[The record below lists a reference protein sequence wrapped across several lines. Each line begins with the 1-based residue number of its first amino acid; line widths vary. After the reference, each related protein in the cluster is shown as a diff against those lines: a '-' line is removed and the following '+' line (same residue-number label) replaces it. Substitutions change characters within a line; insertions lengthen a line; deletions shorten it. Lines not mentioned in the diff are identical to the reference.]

1 MTTETIA
8 FKPAELV
15 LLLAKSLVDKPESVE
30 VKATENAGATT
41 LVVKV
46 AEEDKGKI
54 IGKQGKVIKA
64 LRAVVGAA
72 ATKANQKVLLDL
84 E

>member
-1 MTTETIA
+1 M
-8 FKPAELV
+8 KELALQLV
-15 LLLAKSLVDKPESVE
+15 KSLVDQPEKVELSVRE
-30 VKATENAGATT
+30 EGGAVT
-41 LVVKV
+41 LAFRV

-64 LRAVVGAA
+64 IRAVVAA
-72 ATKANQKVLLDL
+72 AAGKAGQKVLLDL

>member
-1 MTTETIA
+1 MKELALHIA
-8 FKPAELV
+8 KH
-15 LLLAKSLVDKPESVE
+15 LVDQPDKVE
-30 VKATENAGATT
+30 VTAAEEGGVTRLT
-41 LVVKV
+41 LKV

-64 LRAVVGAA
+64 ISAVVAVAA
-72 ATKANQKVLLDL
+72 AKADKSVLLDV

>member
-1 MTTETIA
+1 MKDMI
-8 FKPAELV
+8 LR
-15 LLLAKSLVDKPESVE
+15 LAKNLVDKPESVE
-30 VKATENAGATT
+30 VVETENGDTT
-41 LVVKV
+41 QLLVKV

-64 LRAVVGAA
+64 LRTLATAV
-72 ATKANQKVLLDL
+72 ATKSSKKILLDV

>member
-1 MTTETIA
+1 M
-8 FKPAELV
+8 KELALHLV
-15 LLLAKSLVDKPESVE
+15 KSLVDQPDKVELTVHEEGDSV
-30 VKATENAGATT
+30 T
-41 LVVKV
+41 LAFRV

-64 LRAVVGAA
+64 VRAVISIAA
-72 ATKANQKVLLDL
+72 AKADKKVVVDL

>member
-1 MTTETIA
+1 M
-8 FKPAELV
+8 KELALHLV
-15 LLLAKSLVDKPESVE
+15 KSLVDQPDKVE
-30 VKATENAGATT
+30 LTVHEEGDAVT
-41 LVVKV
+41 LAFCV

-64 LRAVVGAA
+64 IRAVVGAA
-72 ATKANQKVLLDL
+72 AAKSKRTVVLDL

>member
-1 MTTETIA
+1 MRDI
-8 FKPAELV
+8 V
-15 LLLAKSLVDKPESVE
+15 LKLAKNLVDKPDQVE
-30 VKATENAGATT
+30 VTATENGDTT
-41 LVVKV
+41 QLVVKV

-64 LRAVVGAA
+64 LRILATAV
-72 ATKANQKVLLDL
+72 ATKTSKKVVLDV

>member
-1 MTTETIA
+1 M
-8 FKPAELV
+8 KELA
-15 LLLAKSLVDKPESVE
+15 LLLTKSLVDQPDKVE
-30 VKATENAGATT
+30 VTEEEEGGLRRLT
-41 LVVKV
+41 LRV

-64 LRAVVGAA
+64 IRAVVGIAA
-72 ATKANQKVLLDL
+72 ERAKTKVLLDL

>member
-1 MTTETIA
+1 MKELAIHIA
-8 FKPAELV
+8 RH
-15 LLLAKSLVDKPESVE
+15 LVDQPDKVDVTASED
-30 VKATENAGATT
+30 GAVTRLT
-41 LVVKV
+41 LKV

-64 LRAVVGAA
+64 IRAIVSVAA
-72 ATKANQKVLLDL
+72 AKANRTVVLDV